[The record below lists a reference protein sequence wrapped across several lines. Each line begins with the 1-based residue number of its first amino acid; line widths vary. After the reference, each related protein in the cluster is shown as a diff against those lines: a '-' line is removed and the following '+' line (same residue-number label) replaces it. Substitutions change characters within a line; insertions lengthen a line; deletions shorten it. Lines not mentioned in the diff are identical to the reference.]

1 MHIDL
6 YLVIICESTL
16 LSTCTDFLSG
26 KNVNGSLC
34 FSFFP
39 LFFHALI
46 ELLIYSHGAEC
57 PTVCLQQ
64 CIRVTGFAHTVCG
77 IAN

>member
-6 YLVIICESTL
+6 YLVIICESTPI
-16 LSTCTDFLSG
+16 STCTDTLSE
-26 KNVNGSLC
+26 KNINGSLR

-46 ELLIYSHGAEC
+46 KLFIYSHGAEC
-57 PTVCLQQ
+57 PAVCLQQ
-64 CIRVTGFAHTVCG
+64 CIRVTVFAHTAYG
-77 IAN
+77 IA

>member
-1 MHIDL
+1 MEV
-6 YLVIICESTL
+6 YV
-16 LSTCTDFLSG
+16 
-26 KNVNGSLC
+26 

-57 PTVCLQQ
+57 PAVCLQR
-64 CIRVTGFAHTVCG
+64 CIRVTVFAHTVYG
-77 IAN
+77 IAK